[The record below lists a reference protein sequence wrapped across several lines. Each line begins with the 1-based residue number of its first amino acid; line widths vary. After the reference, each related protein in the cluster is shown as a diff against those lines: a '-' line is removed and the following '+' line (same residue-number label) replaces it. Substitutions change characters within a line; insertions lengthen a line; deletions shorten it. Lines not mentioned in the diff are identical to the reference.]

1 MLKRLVFSLL
11 FSALLVTLLGTSAC
25 TIHRLDIQQGN
36 IIKDEQVEKLKLG
49 ISKRQV
55 RFIMGT
61 PLVQD
66 PFHANRW
73 DYVFTDQPGTERKII
88 DYKRV
93 TVYFEED
100 KLSKID
106 KFNN

>member
-1 MLKRLVFSLL
+1 MFKRLFIVLSL
-11 FSALLVTLLGTSAC
+11 SVLLGAC
-25 TIHRLDIQQGN
+25 SIHRLDVQQGN
-36 IIKDEQVEKLKLG
+36 IIKDEQVAKLKPG

-61 PLVQD
+61 PLIED
-66 PFHANRW
+66 PFHTNRW
-73 DYVFTDQPGTERKII
+73 DYVFTMQPGTERKVTE
-88 DYKRV
+88 YQRV

-106 KFNN
+106 KY